1 MVPESRDSKAL
12 LTEPL
17 IPLRVVETFAVLRT
31 VAFDDKPMLE
41 ANEIRNIGANRDL
54 TTPFGRLQPAV
65 SQEFHSAFSASVSA
79 VRNARARALVPW
91 ESERWC
97 GAIFDQ

>member
-1 MVPESRDSKAL
+1 MAPESRDSKAL

-17 IPLRVVETFAVLRT
+17 IPLRIVEALPVLRT

-54 TTPFGRLQPAV
+54 TTPFGRLQPAI
-65 SQEFHSAFSASVSA
+65 SQDT
-79 VRNARARALVPW
+79 P
-91 ESERWC
+91 
-97 GAIFDQ
+97 